1 MKKTGLLAMIQLCII
16 GLFMSSC
23 ESVRCISGVIVD
35 EENHML
41 LSNVKVSW
49 MGNHEMAERSDSMGV
64 FANTFISTTCALNG
78 RKVTIKILKMTKAKQ
93 INNFNFCEHNI
104 FNSAYLLYVYQQLLY
119 IIRK

>member
-1 MKKTGLLAMIQLCII
+1 MRMKKTQLLAMIQLCII

-49 MGNHEMAERSDSMGV
+49 MGNHEMAERSDSMGNFSSIHV
-64 FANTFISTTCALNG
+64 VRGNFKFYIEYSKEGYKTKKIEYDKWPKN
-78 RKVTIKILKMTKAKQ
+78 KILVELQKE
-93 INNFNFCEHNI
+93 N
-104 FNSAYLLYVYQQLLY
+104 
-119 IIRK
+119 

>member
-49 MGNHEMAERSDSMGV
+49 MGNHEMAVHTDSLG
-64 FANTFISTTCALNG
+64 NFISAHVVRG
-78 RKVTIKILKMTKAKQ
+78 RFKFYVEYSKEGYYTKTIEYDKWPKNKIIVELQK
-93 INNFNFCEHNI
+93 EH
-104 FNSAYLLYVYQQLLY
+104 
-119 IIRK
+119 